1 LSANDPEN
9 PVVNFTVQENQEV
22 TGMEL
27 SERRQRILAAIVEQ
41 FIASG
46 EPVGSKALCN
56 LFELSIS
63 SATIRNEMAALAELG
78 LIEQPHTS
86 AGRVPSHLG
95 YRYYVDHLMSCR
107 ALGVKQRHALEESMV
122 AHSGDPE
129 QILEQAGELLAE
141 ITNCAAVSTTPADE
155 SAMIRKVDLLPMGGR
170 TIMLVLVTSNGVVR
184 SRGCRLPEPVTPE
197 LIETFYAITEHTFLG
212 RPVAEINLVLIKR
225 LTPLLGDN
233 ARLMQQILIA
243 LSELAW
249 DAAKEEIL
257 LEGQNNLLHHRE
269 FEENAFELLEFL
281 GRGEPMSQLLANS
294 SGPLRV
300 IIGRET
306 PFEELKNSSLIIA
319 RYTISG
325 ERGGALGIIGP
336 TRIDY
341 AKLIPNVEYL
351 TKLVGRLLG
360 EALGEDG
367 SDTGP
372 GAQ

>member
-1 LSANDPEN
+1 
-9 PVVNFTVQENQEV
+9 
-22 TGMEL
+22 MEL

-122 AHSGDPE
+122 VHSGDPE

-197 LIETFYAITEHTFLG
+197 LIETFYAVTEHTFLG

-281 GRGEPMSQLLANS
+281 GRADEPAACHL
-294 SGPLRV
+294 
-300 IIGRET
+300 
-306 PFEELKNSSLIIA
+306 
-319 RYTISG
+319 
-325 ERGGALGIIGP
+325 IGP
-336 TRIDY
+336 VAGNY
-341 AKLIPNVEYL
+341 WA
-351 TKLVGRLLG
+351 
-360 EALGEDG
+360 
-367 SDTGP
+367 
-372 GAQ
+372 

>member
-1 LSANDPEN
+1 
-9 PVVNFTVQENQEV
+9 
-22 TGMEL
+22 MEL

-122 AHSGDPE
+122 VHSGDPE

-197 LIETFYAITEHTFLG
+197 LIETFYAVTEHTFLG

-257 LEGQNNLLHHRE
+257 L
-269 FEENAFELLEFL
+269 
-281 GRGEPMSQLLANS
+281 GRAEQPS
-294 SGPLRV
+294 P
-300 IIGRET
+300 
-306 PFEELKNSSLIIA
+306 P
-319 RYTISG
+319 
-325 ERGGALGIIGP
+325 P
-336 TRIDY
+336 RI
-341 AKLIPNVEYL
+341 
-351 TKLVGRLLG
+351 
-360 EALGEDG
+360 
-367 SDTGP
+367 
-372 GAQ
+372 

>member
-1 LSANDPEN
+1 
-9 PVVNFTVQENQEV
+9 
-22 TGMEL
+22 MEL

-46 EPVGSKALCN
+46 DPVGSKALCS
-56 LFELSIS
+56 LFEMQVS

-95 YRYYVDHLMSCR
+95 YRYYVDHLMNCR
-107 ALGVKQRHALEESMV
+107 ALGARQRHALEESMS

-155 SAMIRKVDLLPMGGR
+155 SAVIRKVDLLPMGER
-170 TIMLVLVTSNGVVR
+170 TIMLMLVTSNGVVR
-184 SRGCRLPEPVTPE
+184 SRGCRLPRPVTAE
-197 LIETFYAITEHTFLG
+197 LIENFYAITEHTFLG
-212 RPVAEINLVLIKR
+212 QPVANINLVLIKR
-225 LTPLLGDN
+225 LTPLLGDD
-233 ARLMQQILIA
+233 AALMQQILIA

-257 LEGQNNLLHHRE
+257 LEGQTNLLHHRE
-269 FEENAFELLEFL
+269 LGDNAYELLEFL
-281 GRGEPMSQLLANS
+281 GSGEPMSQLLATTP

-306 PFEELKNSSLIIA
+306 PFHELENSSLIVA

-325 ERGGALGIIGP
+325 RRGGVLGIIGP

-360 EALGEDG
+360 EALGG
-367 SDTGP
+367 SEGSGP
-372 GAQ
+372 GEP

>member
-1 LSANDPEN
+1 
-9 PVVNFTVQENQEV
+9 
-22 TGMEL
+22 MEL

-86 AGRVPSHLG
+86 
-95 YRYYVDHLMSCR
+95 
-107 ALGVKQRHALEESMV
+107 
-122 AHSGDPE
+122 
-129 QILEQAGELLAE
+129 LLAE

-197 LIETFYAITEHTFLG
+197 LIETFYAVTEHTFLG

-281 GRGEPMSQLLANS
+281 GRGEPMSQLLATS

-325 ERGGALGIIGP
+325 GRGGALGIIGP

>member
-1 LSANDPEN
+1 
-9 PVVNFTVQENQEV
+9 
-22 TGMEL
+22 MEL

-122 AHSGDPE
+122 VHSGDPE

-197 LIETFYAITEHTFLG
+197 LIETFYAVTEHTFLG

-269 FEENAFELLEFL
+269 FEENAFECSNFW
-281 GRGEPMSQLLANS
+281 A
-294 SGPLRV
+294 
-300 IIGRET
+300 
-306 PFEELKNSSLIIA
+306 
-319 RYTISG
+319 
-325 ERGGALGIIGP
+325 GAS
-336 TRIDY
+336 R
-341 AKLIPNVEYL
+341 
-351 TKLVGRLLG
+351 
-360 EALGEDG
+360 
-367 SDTGP
+367 
-372 GAQ
+372 

>member
-1 LSANDPEN
+1 M
-9 PVVNFTVQENQEV
+9 NFTIQENQEV

-63 SATIRNEMAALAELG
+63 SATIRNEMVALAELG

-107 ALGVKQRHALEESMV
+107 ALGVKQRHALEESMI

-155 SAMIRKVDLLPMGGR
+155 SAVIRKVDLLPMGGR
-170 TIMLVLVTSNGVVR
+170 TTMLVLVTSNGVVR

-197 LIETFYAITEHTFLG
+197 LIENFYAITEHTFLG

-233 ARLMQQILIA
+233 ACLMQQILIA

-269 FEENAFELLEFL
+269 FEENAYELLEFL
-281 GRGEPMSQLLANS
+281 GRGEPMSQLLATS
-294 SGPLRV
+294 SSPLRV

-306 PFEELKNSSLIIA
+306 PFEELKNSSLIVA

-325 ERGGALGIIGP
+325 RRGGALGIIGP

-367 SDTGP
+367 TDTGP
-372 GAQ
+372 GAK

>member
-1 LSANDPEN
+1 
-9 PVVNFTVQENQEV
+9 
-22 TGMEL
+22 MEL

-122 AHSGDPE
+122 VHSGDPE

-197 LIETFYAITEHTFLG
+197 LIETFYAVTEHTFLG

-233 ARLMQQILIA
+233 ARLMQQIQIA
-243 LSELAW
+243 LSEL
-249 DAAKEEIL
+249 
-257 LEGQNNLLHHRE
+257 GC
-269 FEENAFELLEFL
+269 
-281 GRGEPMSQLLANS
+281 
-294 SGPLRV
+294 
-300 IIGRET
+300 
-306 PFEELKNSSLIIA
+306 
-319 RYTISG
+319 G
-325 ERGGALGIIGP
+325 ERGDSSGRAEQP
-336 TRIDY
+336 SPPPRI
-341 AKLIPNVEYL
+341 
-351 TKLVGRLLG
+351 
-360 EALGEDG
+360 
-367 SDTGP
+367 
-372 GAQ
+372 

>member
-1 LSANDPEN
+1 
-9 PVVNFTVQENQEV
+9 
-22 TGMEL
+22 MEL

-122 AHSGDPE
+122 VHSGDPE

-197 LIETFYAITEHTFLG
+197 LIETL
-212 RPVAEINLVLIKR
+212 
-225 LTPLLGDN
+225 
-233 ARLMQQILIA
+233 
-243 LSELAW
+243 
-249 DAAKEEIL
+249 
-257 LEGQNNLLHHRE
+257 
-269 FEENAFELLEFL
+269 
-281 GRGEPMSQLLANS
+281 
-294 SGPLRV
+294 
-300 IIGRET
+300 
-306 PFEELKNSSLIIA
+306 SLIHI
-319 RYTISG
+319 
-325 ERGGALGIIGP
+325 
-336 TRIDY
+336 
-341 AKLIPNVEYL
+341 
-351 TKLVGRLLG
+351 
-360 EALGEDG
+360 
-367 SDTGP
+367 
-372 GAQ
+372 

>member
-1 LSANDPEN
+1 
-9 PVVNFTVQENQEV
+9 
-22 TGMEL
+22 MEL

-122 AHSGDPE
+122 VHSGDPE

-197 LIETFYAITEHTFLG
+197 LIETFYAVTEHTFLG

-281 GRGEPMSQLLANS
+281 GRGEPMSQLLATS

-300 IIGRET
+300 IIGRE
-306 PFEELKNSSLIIA
+306 PPCEELKNSRLSIA

-325 ERGGALGIIGP
+325 GRGGALGIIGP

>member
-1 LSANDPEN
+1 
-9 PVVNFTVQENQEV
+9 
-22 TGMEL
+22 M
-27 SERRQRILAAIVEQ
+27 
-41 FIASG
+41 
-46 EPVGSKALCN
+46 
-56 LFELSIS
+56 
-63 SATIRNEMAALAELG
+63 
-78 LIEQPHTS
+78 
-86 AGRVPSHLG
+86 
-95 YRYYVDHLMSCR
+95 
-107 ALGVKQRHALEESMV
+107 
-122 AHSGDPE
+122 
-129 QILEQAGELLAE
+129 
-141 ITNCAAVSTTPADE
+141 
-155 SAMIRKVDLLPMGGR
+155 
-170 TIMLVLVTSNGVVR
+170 VR

-197 LIETFYAITEHTFLG
+197 LIETFYAVTEHTFLG

-281 GRGEPMSQLLANS
+281 GRGEPMSQLLATS

-325 ERGGALGIIGP
+325 GRGGALGIIGP

>member
-1 LSANDPEN
+1 
-9 PVVNFTVQENQEV
+9 
-22 TGMEL
+22 MEL

-95 YRYYVDHLMSCR
+95 YRYYVDHSMSCR

-122 AHSGDPE
+122 VHSGDPE

-197 LIETFYAITEHTFLG
+197 LIETFYAVTEHTFLG

-281 GRGEPMSQLLANS
+281 GRGEPMSQLLATS

-325 ERGGALGIIGP
+325 GRGGALGIIGP

>member
-1 LSANDPEN
+1 
-9 PVVNFTVQENQEV
+9 
-22 TGMEL
+22 MEL

-56 LFELSIS
+56 LFEMSIS

-86 AGRVPSHLG
+86 AGRIPSHLG
-95 YRYYVDHLMSCR
+95 YRYYVDHLMNCQ
-107 ALGVKQRHALEESMV
+107 ALGTKQRRALEESMS

-141 ITNCAAVSTTPADE
+141 ITNCAAVSTTPTDE
-155 SAMIRKVDLLPMGGR
+155 SAVIRKVDLLPMGGR

-184 SRGCRLPEPVTPE
+184 SRGCRLAEPVTPE

-212 RPVAEINLVLIKR
+212 QPVANVNLVLIKR

-233 ARLMQQILIA
+233 APLMQQILIA

-257 LEGQNNLLHHRE
+257 LEGQTNLLHHRE
-269 FEENAFELLEFL
+269 FGNNAYELLEFL
-281 GRGEPMSQLLANS
+281 GRGEPMSQLLSTAS
-294 SGPLRV
+294 SPLRV

-306 PFEELKNSSLIIA
+306 PFHELENSSLIVA

-325 ERGGALGIIGP
+325 RRGGVLGIIGP

-360 EALGEDG
+360 EVLGEEETDI
-367 SDTGP
+367 GP
-372 GAQ
+372 GTE